1 MSADPQF
8 PADLYVFTKFSWL
21 KFSKFYQTHF
31 TPIFHFHHYMN
42 PTDTPRGFHV
52 ETTWKRPFP
61 RRFNVESTWCVC
73 KEKCPNTGKNS
84 RKKQ

>member
-21 KFSKFYQTHF
+21 KFSKCYQTHF
-31 TPIFHFHHYMN
+31 TPLFHFHHYMN
-42 PTDTPRGFHV
+42 PTNTPRGFH
-52 ETTWKRPFP
+52 
-61 RRFNVESTWCVC
+61 VESTWCVC